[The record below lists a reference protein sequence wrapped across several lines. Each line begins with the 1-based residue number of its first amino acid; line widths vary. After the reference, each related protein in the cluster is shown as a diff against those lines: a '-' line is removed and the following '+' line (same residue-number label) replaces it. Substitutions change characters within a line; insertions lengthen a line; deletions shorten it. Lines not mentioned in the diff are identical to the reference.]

1 MPRNFPAGLN
11 TILGD
16 GSASLGTLFEIG
28 RRDGAVIRL
37 TDSDQ
42 DAPVAG
48 KLFLSAAGY
57 ERSAISTREGFS
69 VDELEIKGKFDPLG
83 FTEAD
88 IRDRLYAGANYSL
101 WVFSPADIPA
111 GIGLLI
117 SGKLGRVVPKPDGTF
132 IAELRSKK
140 DRFRQT
146 ITGEY
151 QYECRAQLGDNRCK
165 IPLAPFEVARSST
178 YFVGDFVRVPTHA
191 SAPARVAVPVLNPSF
206 ENETATKPD
215 DWTELAGSVESVTAD
230 GALSPAEGSRFVQG
244 ANGATEF
251 RIDQTVS
258 IQSLGISDATI
269 DLGQVFASVHVR
281 RGTGGEAQR
290 GFGRFLVEALDGS
303 SNAIGVVYDSG
314 FEHIQ
319 REAGW
324 DRRGATESPIPALTR
339 SLRIECDGRRRSGSR
354 PSAAFDNIAIA
365 IYDVG
370 ATPLGQPLW
379 ENRIYECTTQGTTAG
394 SAPAYDETVGNT
406 TTDGS
411 AVFTAREA
419 WMRDAVIAAVT
430 DQRIFDITVSD
441 PRAVDDWFSYGVAH
455 WESGASVGLGM
466 EVKKFTQTGAVI
478 ELFLPM
484 RRTLAIGDKLRIF
497 PGCPR
502 YLTICKTKFDNVV
515 QYRGFPH
522 VPGNDF
528 VAQYPDAVK

>member
-1 MPRNFPAGLN
+1 MPRNFPAPLN
-11 TILGD
+11 TIIAS

-28 RRDGAVIRL
+28 RRDGGVVRL

-48 KLFLSAAGY
+48 KLFVSAAGY
-57 ERSAISTREGFS
+57 ERSAMSIREGFA
-69 VDELEIKGKFDPLG
+69 VDELEIKGQFDPLG

-88 IRDRLYAGANYSL
+88 ISDRLYAGASYKL
-101 WVFSPADIPA
+101 WVFSPADISA
-111 GIGLLI
+111 GIGLLM

-132 IAELRSKK
+132 VAELRSKK
-140 DRFRQT
+140 DRFRQK
-146 ITGEY
+146 ITAEY
-151 QYECRAQLGDNRCK
+151 QYECRAQLGDDRCK

-178 YFVGDFVRVPTHA
+178 YFVNDFVRVPTHA
-191 SAPARVAVPVLNPSF
+191 SAPARIAVPILNPSF
-206 ENETATKPD
+206 NSVTGSKPD
-215 DWTELAGSVESVTAD
+215 DWTETAGTVEAVTD
-230 GALSPAEGSRFVQG
+230 DLLLLPAEGSRFVQG
-244 ANGATEF
+244 AAAVSQF
-251 RIDQTVS
+251 AIDQTVS

-290 GFGRFLVEALDGS
+290 GLGRFLVEALDGS
-303 SNAIGVVYDSG
+303 ANAIGVVYDSG
-314 FEHIQ
+314 FEHIA
-319 REAGW
+319 REGGW
-324 DRRGATESPIPALTR
+324 DRRGVTESPIPALTR
-339 SLRIECDGRRRSGSR
+339 SLRVECDGRRRSGTR
-354 PSAAFDNIAIA
+354 PSTAFDNIAIA
-365 IYDVG
+365 IYDVT

-379 ENRIYECTTQGTTAG
+379 ENRIYECTTAGTTAG
-394 SAPAYDETVGNT
+394 SAPTYDETVGNT

-411 AVFTAREA
+411 AVFTTREA
-419 WMRDAVIAAVT
+419 WMREAVIASVT
-430 DQRIFDITVSD
+430 DQRIFGITVAD

-466 EVKKFTQTGAVI
+466 EVKNFTQTGGVV

-484 RRTLAIGDKLRIF
+484 RRTLAVGDKLRIF

-502 YLTICKTKFDNVV
+502 YLTICKDKFDNVID
-515 QYRGFPH
+515 YRGFPH